1 VGITIA
7 RITNDLSS
15 VRNWVSMGIAPVTVG
30 LPLIVGTTVALWLL
44 SPPLAVAMALLT
56 RPAFDKARTLRRK
69 RGRLSAQVS
78 DTVAATVSVR
88 AAGEGREVQQ
98 IQRLGGE
105 VAAAIDRARVGG
117 YIRASAGVSGAL
129 TVAIVAAT
137 GSWLSIHTA
146 TTAAALT
153 LIGLLAS
160 HVTDLGRVAE
170 YRQSFNAAKRMIG
183 PALPPAISAEPAKQ
197 EPRDPTADNPGAAAR
212 TGTEAKAPADLTVRI
227 SGLRLSG
234 NRLVP
239 DLVAYPGDRILLK
252 TVDPGEATEL
262 FEALLALREDPPLDT
277 WVGDRDLR
285 SVSGAERRGLR
296 RTIVRVG
303 PSPAPDRPCHARQ
316 PAIAAPEPR
325 RL

>member
-1 VGITIA
+1 
-7 RITNDLSS
+7 
-15 VRNWVSMGIAPVTVG
+15 MGMAPVTVG

-44 SPPLAVAMALLT
+44 SPPLAVAMALPLCILSVALALLT

-69 RGRLSAQVS
+69 RGRLAAQVS
-78 DTVAATVSVR
+78 NTVAATVSVR
-88 AAGEGREVQQ
+88 AAGGEGREVQQ
-98 IQRLGGE
+98 IQRVGGE

-262 FEALLALREDPPLDT
+262 FEALLALREDHHWTRGSGTGICVRFPVRNAAVWRVTRPKE
-277 WVGDRDLR
+277 R
-285 SVSGAERRGLR
+285 SQS
-296 RTIVRVG
+296 
-303 PSPAPDRPCHARQ
+303 
-316 PAIAAPEPR
+316 AAPLPGQYATDVQTFPG
-325 RL
+325 

>member
-1 VGITIA
+1 
-7 RITNDLSS
+7 
-15 VRNWVSMGIAPVTVG
+15 MGMAPVTVG

-44 SPPLAVAMALLT
+44 SPPLAVAMALPLCILSVALALLT

-69 RGRLSAQVS
+69 RGRLAAQVS
-78 DTVAATVSVR
+78 NTVAATVSVR
-88 AAGEGREVQQ
+88 AAGGEGREVQQ
-98 IQRLGGE
+98 IQRVGGE

>member
-1 VGITIA
+1 
-7 RITNDLSS
+7 
-15 VRNWVSMGIAPVTVG
+15 MGMAPVTVG

-44 SPPLAVAMALLT
+44 SPPLAVAMALPLCILSVALALLT

-69 RGRLSAQVS
+69 RGRLAAQVS
-78 DTVAATVSVR
+78 NTVAATVSVR
-88 AAGEGREVQQ
+88 AAGGEGREVQQ
-98 IQRLGGE
+98 IQRVGGE
-105 VAAAIDRARVGG
+105 VAAAAIDRARVGG

-285 SVSGAERRGLR
+285 SVSGAERRGLAGYAAKGAFTERGTIARAVRYR
-296 RTIVRVG
+296 R
-303 PSPAPDRPCHARQ
+303 PDL
-316 PAIAAPEPR
+316 PR
-325 RL
+325 MNPRGHWRALD